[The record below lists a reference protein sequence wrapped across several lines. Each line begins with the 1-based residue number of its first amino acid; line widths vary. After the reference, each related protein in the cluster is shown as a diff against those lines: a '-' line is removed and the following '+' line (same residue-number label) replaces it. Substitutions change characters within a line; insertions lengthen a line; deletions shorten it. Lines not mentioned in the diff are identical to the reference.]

1 MARKKLV
8 RIPRIATLKCPRC
21 GKNQRV
27 PVPEDSLLN
36 FFNCNKCREKISTPI
51 SDCCVICAFSK
62 KKCSQS
68 LKMEA
73 KIKNLE
79 IKYEKQQEKPAKTEN
94 KTIFLIDK
102 KIINNTNESKI

>member
-1 MARKKLV
+1 
-8 RIPRIATLKCPRC
+8 
-21 GKNQRV
+21 
-27 PVPEDSLLN
+27 
-36 FFNCNKCREKISTPI
+36 
-51 SDCCVICAFSK
+51 
-62 KKCSQS
+62 
-68 LKMEA
+68 MEA